1 MNVLLVILG
10 AAIGAPARFLVDQY
24 IRRYTTKPYGIFLVN
39 ILGSFFLGL
48 TFGKSEQIHDLFAV
62 GFAGAFTTWS
72 AFMLDVDKDLAF
84 RRRTA
89 LNIILTF
96 GLSIAAVAAGFALA
110 S

>member
-1 MNVLLVILG
+1 MRLLPFIVGAALGAPLRYLIDKFFRTKYVFPAGILIVNVIGSFILG
-10 AAIGAPARFLVDQY
+10 YRQDNYFVM
-24 IRRYTTKPYGIFLVN
+24 
-39 ILGSFFLGL
+39 
-48 TFGKSEQIHDLFAV
+48 
-62 GFAGAFTTWS
+62 GFCGAFTTWS
-72 AFMLDVDKDLAF
+72 AFMLDVDKDLVF